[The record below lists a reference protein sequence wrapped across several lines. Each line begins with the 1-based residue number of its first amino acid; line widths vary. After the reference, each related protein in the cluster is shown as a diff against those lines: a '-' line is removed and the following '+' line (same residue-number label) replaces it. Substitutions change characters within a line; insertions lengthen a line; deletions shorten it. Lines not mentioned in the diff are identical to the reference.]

1 MDNKKPNFKP
11 KPSWLKVAA
20 NTGEANRA
28 VMELLQSLE
37 LHTVC
42 EEANCPNSGEC
53 FGHRTATFMI
63 LGTQCTRNCTF
74 CCVGKGVPTSPDPLE
89 TFHIAEAVMK
99 LGLQYVVVTSVT
111 RDDLPDG
118 GASHFVKVI
127 DAIKAK
133 RAGTSNPA
141 IEVLIPDFQGDIEAL
156 LPVVRAGPDVINHN
170 IETVPRL
177 YRTVRPQARYE
188 RSLELLSR
196 VKSMDPGM
204 LTKSGIMLGLGE
216 TQEETLEVLADLRR
230 HRCDFLT
237 IGQYLAPSS
246 KHHPVIE
253 YVPPEQ
259 FEWYRKEALAMG
271 FSHVAS
277 GPLVRSSYQA
287 EQGWKTSINR
297 NTNCTP

>member
-1 MDNKKPNFKP
+1 MHDKRPDFKP
-11 KPSWLKVAA
+11 KPPWLKVTA

-42 EEANCPNSGEC
+42 EEANCPNCGEC
-53 FGHRTATFMI
+53 FGRKTATFMI

-74 CCVGKGVPTSPDPLE
+74 CCVDKGVPTNPDPSE
-89 TFHIAEAVMK
+89 PFHIAEAVMK
-99 LGLQYVVVTSVT
+99 LGLRYVVVTSVT

-127 DAIKAK
+127 EAIKAR

-141 IEVLIPDFQGDIEAL
+141 IEVLVPDFQGDMEAL
-156 LPVVRAGPDVINHN
+156 FSVVRAGPDVINHN
-170 IETVPRL
+170 VETVPRL
-177 YRTVRPQARYE
+177 YGAVRPQARYE

-204 LTKSGIMLGLGE
+204 VTKSGIMLGLGE
-216 TQEETLEVLADLRR
+216 TKEEILEVLADLRR
-230 HRCDFLT
+230 HGCDFLT

-246 KHHPVIE
+246 KHHPVID
-253 YVPPEQ
+253 YLPPEQ
-259 FEWYRKEALAMG
+259 FEWYRQQALAMG

-297 NTNCTP
+297 